1 MQSANKRT
9 ITVFGTKRNET
20 PFVLMTFRKLP
31 YVLRFVAWRKRQMN
45 TLKAQRRETTE
56 KAKRLRREGY
66 VTGNLFGRQIEG
78 SILLKI
84 EKKEAERI
92 MRECMKGSQI
102 MLEVEGKEYDVLI
115 KEMDYDAM
123 TRSILE
129 MDFQELVKGEK
140 VHSVAEII
148 LHNKDKVIEGALEQ
162 LLEEVAYKATPEHLV
177 DKIDVDC
184 STLHL
189 GDTITVGDLAIA
201 KNKDV
206 DVVTHLDSVVVTV
219 LAPNNADIPSDE
231 DAEETAAE

>member
-1 MQSANKRT
+1 
-9 ITVFGTKRNET
+9 
-20 PFVLMTFRKLP
+20 
-31 YVLRFVAWRKRQMN
+31 MN

-84 EKKEAERI
+84 EKKEVERI

-140 VHSVAEII
+140 VHSVAEIV

-219 LAPNNADIPSDE
+219 LAPNNADIPEDA
-231 DAEETAAE
+231 DAEEAAAE

>member
-1 MQSANKRT
+1 
-9 ITVFGTKRNET
+9 
-20 PFVLMTFRKLP
+20 
-31 YVLRFVAWRKRQMN
+31 MN

-66 VTGNLFGRQIEG
+66 VTGNLFGKQIEG
-78 SILLKI
+78 SVLLKI

-206 DVVTHLDSVVVTV
+206 DVVTHLDSIVVTV

-231 DAEETAAE
+231 DAEETAE

>member
-1 MQSANKRT
+1 
-9 ITVFGTKRNET
+9 
-20 PFVLMTFRKLP
+20 
-31 YVLRFVAWRKRQMN
+31 MN

-140 VHSVAEII
+140 VHSVAEIV

-189 GDTITVGDLAIA
+189 GDTIPVGDLAIA

-231 DAEETAAE
+231 DAEEVATE

>member
-1 MQSANKRT
+1 
-9 ITVFGTKRNET
+9 
-20 PFVLMTFRKLP
+20 
-31 YVLRFVAWRKRQMN
+31 MN

-56 KAKRLRREGY
+56 KAKKLRREGY

-92 MRECMKGSQI
+92 MRQCMKGSQI

-231 DAEETAAE
+231 DAEEAAAE

>member
-1 MQSANKRT
+1 M
-9 ITVFGTKRNET
+9 
-20 PFVLMTFRKLP
+20 
-31 YVLRFVAWRKRQMN
+31 
-45 TLKAQRRETTE
+45 
-56 KAKRLRREGY
+56 
-66 VTGNLFGRQIEG
+66 
-78 SILLKI
+78 
-84 EKKEAERI
+84 
-92 MRECMKGSQI
+92 
-102 MLEVEGKEYDVLI
+102 
-115 KEMDYDAM
+115 
-123 TRSILE
+123 
-129 MDFQELVKGEK
+129 
-140 VHSVAEII
+140 HSVAEII

-206 DVVTHLDSVVVTV
+206 DVVTHLDSIVVTV

>member
-1 MQSANKRT
+1 
-9 ITVFGTKRNET
+9 
-20 PFVLMTFRKLP
+20 
-31 YVLRFVAWRKRQMN
+31 MN

-66 VTGNLFGRQIEG
+66 VTGNLFGRQIES

-140 VHSVAEII
+140 VHSVAEIV

-231 DAEETAAE
+231 DAEEVATE

>member
-1 MQSANKRT
+1 
-9 ITVFGTKRNET
+9 
-20 PFVLMTFRKLP
+20 
-31 YVLRFVAWRKRQMN
+31 MN

-140 VHSVAEII
+140 VHSVAEIV

>member
-1 MQSANKRT
+1 
-9 ITVFGTKRNET
+9 
-20 PFVLMTFRKLP
+20 
-31 YVLRFVAWRKRQMN
+31 MN

-219 LAPNNADIPSDE
+219 LAPNNADIPEDA
-231 DAEETAAE
+231 DAEEAVAE

>member
-1 MQSANKRT
+1 
-9 ITVFGTKRNET
+9 
-20 PFVLMTFRKLP
+20 
-31 YVLRFVAWRKRQMN
+31 MN

-56 KAKRLRREGY
+56 KAKKLRREGY

-140 VHSVAEII
+140 VHSVAEIV

-231 DAEETAAE
+231 EAEETAE

>member
-1 MQSANKRT
+1 
-9 ITVFGTKRNET
+9 
-20 PFVLMTFRKLP
+20 
-31 YVLRFVAWRKRQMN
+31 MN
-45 TLKAQRRETTE
+45 TLKAEKRSMDV
-56 KAKRLRREGY
+56 KAKKLRREGY
-66 VTGNLFGRQIEG
+66 VTGNLFGKEFEG
-78 SILLKI
+78 SIPLQI
-84 EKKEAERI
+84 EKGEADRI
-92 MRECMKGSQI
+92 QRECMKGSQLY
-102 MLEVEGKEYDVLI
+102 LELEGTTYDVLI
-115 KEMDYDAM
+115 KELDFNALDHQ
-123 TRSILE
+123 ILE

-140 VHSVAEII
+140 VHSVAEIV

-231 DAEETAAE
+231 DAEETAE

>member
-1 MQSANKRT
+1 
-9 ITVFGTKRNET
+9 
-20 PFVLMTFRKLP
+20 
-31 YVLRFVAWRKRQMN
+31 MN

-206 DVVTHLDSVVVTV
+206 DVVTHLDSIVVTV

-231 DAEETAAE
+231 DAEEVAAE

>member
-1 MQSANKRT
+1 
-9 ITVFGTKRNET
+9 
-20 PFVLMTFRKLP
+20 
-31 YVLRFVAWRKRQMN
+31 MN

-140 VHSVAEII
+140 VHSVAEIV

-206 DVVTHLDSVVVTV
+206 DVATHLDSVVVTV

-231 DAEETAAE
+231 DAEETAE

>member
-1 MQSANKRT
+1 
-9 ITVFGTKRNET
+9 
-20 PFVLMTFRKLP
+20 
-31 YVLRFVAWRKRQMN
+31 MN

-56 KAKRLRREGY
+56 KAKKLRREGY

-206 DVVTHLDSVVVTV
+206 DVVTHLDSIVVTV

-231 DAEETAAE
+231 DTEEAAAE

>member
-1 MQSANKRT
+1 
-9 ITVFGTKRNET
+9 
-20 PFVLMTFRKLP
+20 
-31 YVLRFVAWRKRQMN
+31 MN

-140 VHSVAEII
+140 VHSVAEIV

-219 LAPNNADIPSDE
+219 LAPNNADIPEDA
-231 DAEETAAE
+231 DAEEAAAE

>member
-1 MQSANKRT
+1 
-9 ITVFGTKRNET
+9 
-20 PFVLMTFRKLP
+20 
-31 YVLRFVAWRKRQMN
+31 MN

-56 KAKRLRREGY
+56 KAKKLRREGY

-231 DAEETAAE
+231 DAEEAAAE

>member
-1 MQSANKRT
+1 
-9 ITVFGTKRNET
+9 
-20 PFVLMTFRKLP
+20 
-31 YVLRFVAWRKRQMN
+31 MN

-56 KAKRLRREGY
+56 KAKKLRREGY
-66 VTGNLFGRQIEG
+66 VTGNLFGRQIES

-219 LAPNNADIPSDE
+219 LAPNNADIPEDA
-231 DAEETAAE
+231 DAEEAAAE

>member
-1 MQSANKRT
+1 
-9 ITVFGTKRNET
+9 
-20 PFVLMTFRKLP
+20 
-31 YVLRFVAWRKRQMN
+31 MN

-56 KAKRLRREGY
+56 KAKKLRREGY

-148 LHNKDKVIEGALEQ
+148 LQDKVIEGALEQ

-231 DAEETAAE
+231 DAEETAE

>member
-1 MQSANKRT
+1 
-9 ITVFGTKRNET
+9 
-20 PFVLMTFRKLP
+20 
-31 YVLRFVAWRKRQMN
+31 MN

-140 VHSVAEII
+140 VHSVAEIV

-219 LAPNNADIPSDE
+219 LAPNNVDIPSDE
-231 DAEETAAE
+231 DAEEAATE

>member
-1 MQSANKRT
+1 
-9 ITVFGTKRNET
+9 
-20 PFVLMTFRKLP
+20 
-31 YVLRFVAWRKRQMN
+31 MN

-66 VTGNLFGRQIEG
+66 VTGNLFGKQIEG
-78 SILLKI
+78 SVLLKI

-102 MLEVEGKEYDVLI
+102 MLDVEGKEYDVLI

-140 VHSVAEII
+140 VHSVAEIV

-219 LAPNNADIPSDE
+219 LAPNNADIPEDA
-231 DAEETAAE
+231 DAEEAAAE

>member
-1 MQSANKRT
+1 
-9 ITVFGTKRNET
+9 
-20 PFVLMTFRKLP
+20 
-31 YVLRFVAWRKRQMN
+31 MN

-56 KAKRLRREGY
+56 KAKKLRREGY

-140 VHSVAEII
+140 VHSVAEIV

-231 DAEETAAE
+231 DAEEVATE

>member
-1 MQSANKRT
+1 
-9 ITVFGTKRNET
+9 
-20 PFVLMTFRKLP
+20 
-31 YVLRFVAWRKRQMN
+31 MN

-115 KEMDYDAM
+115 KEMDYNAM

-219 LAPNNADIPSDE
+219 LASNNADIPSDE
-231 DAEETAAE
+231 DAEETAE

>member
-1 MQSANKRT
+1 
-9 ITVFGTKRNET
+9 
-20 PFVLMTFRKLP
+20 
-31 YVLRFVAWRKRQMN
+31 MN

-189 GDTITVGDLAIA
+189 GDTITVGDHAIA

>member
-1 MQSANKRT
+1 
-9 ITVFGTKRNET
+9 
-20 PFVLMTFRKLP
+20 
-31 YVLRFVAWRKRQMN
+31 MN

-66 VTGNLFGRQIEG
+66 VTGNLFGKQIEG
-78 SILLKI
+78 SVLLKI

-102 MLEVEGKEYDVLI
+102 MLDVEGKEYDVLI

-206 DVVTHLDSVVVTV
+206 DVVTHLDSIVVTV

-231 DAEETAAE
+231 DAEEAAAE